1 MGNVGRFLRTI
12 LFTALHFQF
21 WRLILST
28 PLTCTFLL
36 KFHSFSLSF
45 ASLKDRNKW
54 CTKDNQN
61 VRILSSVWHYLMM
74 ISVNNS
80 WRSWF
85 LLYRNKYVK
94 GILVLFAPSHIFT
107 SYKVE
112 YFPAL
117 IFFASFPLRN
127 FQKPSVTLFIV
138 MVKQRRKYSSHVL
151 KRVIYWGQL
160 SLYTFSF
167 LPQFFFLCVIWQKSN

>member
-1 MGNVGRFLRTI
+1 MLEDSLEPSYSRLCISSFEGSY
-12 LFTALHFQF
+12 FQH
-21 WRLILST
+21 LSHV
-28 PLTCTFLL
+28 
-36 KFHSFSLSF
+36 HSYLSSIFSPSF

-61 VRILSSVWHYLMM
+61 VRILSSVWHYSMM

-127 FQKPSVTLFIV
+127 FQNH
-138 MVKQRRKYSSHVL
+138 Q
-151 KRVIYWGQL
+151 
-160 SLYTFSF
+160 
-167 LPQFFFLCVIWQKSN
+167 